1 METVYYALGIASV
14 FVVALAIATIWAV
27 VKVIK
32 IKEQAREL
40 DHVVNAKFNQLE
52 RHTLS
57 VESELSTRISN
68 EVLLK
73 QFETDQ
79 LINTRI
85 DKVIDGQDI
94 IHQEGRRYV
103 DSRIDKLLND
113 PKFCLNNKSTK
124 QLING

>member
-68 EVLLK
+68 
-73 QFETDQ
+73 TDQ

-85 DKVIDGQDI
+85 DKVIDGQGI

>member
-1 METVYYALGIASV
+1 METIYFALGIASV
-14 FVVALAIATIWAV
+14 FVTALAVATVWAV
-27 VKVIK
+27 IKVIK

-40 DHVVNAKFNQLE
+40 DRVMDSRLNGLQQYAH
-52 RHTLS
+52 S

-68 EVLLK
+68 
-73 QFETDQ
+73 TDH

-85 DKVIDGQDI
+85 DKVIDVQDT

-124 QLING
+124 QLIKG